1 MNIGV
6 DLCHIPRVER
16 LIERRPSFL
25 SRFFTDQEQACFQG
39 AQTVAA
45 HFALKEAFAKAL
57 GTGVV
62 GFDLIEVEVLR
73 RDSGAPYIL
82 VHGRAKARLNEQGYE
97 DILCSMSHEKDYAI
111 GMVVLK

>member
-6 DLCHIPRVER
+6 DLCNIPRVER
-16 LIERRPSFL
+16 LIKRRPSFT
-25 SRFFTDQEQACFQG
+25 SRFFTEKEQTLFSG

-45 HFALKEAFAKAL
+45 HFAIKEAFAKAL

-73 RDSGAPYIL
+73 NPAGAPYIL
-82 VHGRAKARLNEQGYE
+82 VHGRAKARLDELGYE
-97 DILCSMSHEKDYAI
+97 KILCSMSHDRDYAI